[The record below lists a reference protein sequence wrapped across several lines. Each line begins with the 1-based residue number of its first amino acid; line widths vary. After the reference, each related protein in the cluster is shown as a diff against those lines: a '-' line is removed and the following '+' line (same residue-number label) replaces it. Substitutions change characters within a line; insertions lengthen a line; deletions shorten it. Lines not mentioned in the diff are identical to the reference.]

1 MPIDVLGE
9 LVSIGTLLA
18 FGLVC
23 ASVPILRRLQPN
35 RHRPFRVPAADLV
48 AALGLLACAALMV
61 SLPAE
66 TWLRLAAW
74 TGVGLAIF
82 YGYGRRRA
90 RSAGSA

>member
-1 MPIDVLGE
+1 M
-9 LVSIGTLLA
+9 A
-18 FGLVC
+18 
-23 ASVPILRRLQPN
+23 
-35 RHRPFRVPAADLV
+35 
-48 AALGLLACAALMV
+48 